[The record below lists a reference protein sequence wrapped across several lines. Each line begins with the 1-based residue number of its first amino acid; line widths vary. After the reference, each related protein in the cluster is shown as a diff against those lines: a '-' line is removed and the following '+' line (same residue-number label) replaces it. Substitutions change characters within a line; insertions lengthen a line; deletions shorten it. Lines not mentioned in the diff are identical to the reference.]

1 MPNDLLVTTTDIL
14 GIEVAKDYSG
24 ASGIYVDNV
33 NNIISITGD
42 VGKEYSGVNPIV
54 VNNDENLIS
63 ANSAPIGVQEP
74 LYFVQDD
81 DEAVIIG
88 LSGEY
93 VTPSDIAGKLDTS
106 SFESWQQGQYT
117 NDLTA
122 INQKINEV
130 SSNIPSLEGY
140 ATEQLVEETSA
151 NIVSQIPSTAGLA
164 SETYVQEQTSAKAS
178 KSDLE
183 TVSGNI
189 VNLIPDVSNYYT
201 KDETSGA
208 AQLAE
213 AFSQIGPGGDE
224 EVNELV
230 HSNSASWNEVS
241 SKLDESTFQE
251 ASGLF
256 LTAIPQEYITESEL
270 PNLISAKL
278 DTTSFA
284 DVSGSF
290 LTAHQSLEGY
300 ATEQFVEDTSASI
313 TALIPTDYYP
323 NSNPS
328 GFITGVD
335 LSQYYQKNETS
346 SKEEISAAIAAIPL
360 GDEEVNQAV
369 HTNSAT
375 WNSVTDKLDTTAQ
388 VVTSY
393 STAFID
399 GTSLVVSLNDKP
411 LQAYRAVSAQDA
423 GVADKARYDYD
434 GNNLADDHNSLTSL
448 KDFVQ
453 SNSAKIDDTVSSY
466 QTNSGTFLTAV
477 DLTPYQTVA
486 GMTAYQPV
494 GDYATTS
501 QLNTTSSFLSGA
513 IDYVSANS
521 ISGSKYGTVF
531 IKNRNIEGTNSALN
545 IEENQD
551 VTTVYNSQSAYL
563 SDLGNEPYTSVKI
576 SSEQGT
582 GSVYGL
588 YHRAFSFLDY
598 SVNIIFNGSVTDVP
612 IAWGSDSLVGVYSQY
627 SKPISISAYYTTS
640 AIKELAWKSD
650 IPSTAGLAT
659 ESYVQTNSAVLTGMI
674 DGKQDT
680 LTFGYDEQDR
690 ISAINSSALAGGGDV
705 PEDVMVET
713 NLEYNAVNEISG
725 YNGSA
730 IAQYGAEKQWLV
742 HDGTLCHLNNSAQY
756 ALGVNL
762 SAVAQLLGVD
772 ETVLWSGDSQISR
785 GSYIELNETPFNF
798 DRVRIEYAHQPG
810 WGGKHSETIPEF
822 GKSASGKFVLGE
834 NWFRAATG
842 YNNMWHDLSYETFD
856 SATNRIYHNSGFQGV
871 VTNTAWNSNG
881 DLPITYYKVIGIGRK
896 N

>member
-42 VGKEYSGVNPIV
+42 VGKEYNGIEPIV
-54 VNNDENLIS
+54 VNNEENLIS

-88 LSGEY
+88 FSGEY

-122 INQKINEV
+122 INQKITEV

-140 ATEQLVEETSA
+140 ATEQFVEETSA
-151 NIVSQIPSTAGLA
+151 AIVSQIPSTAGLA

-183 TVSGNI
+183 TVSGDI
-189 VNLIPDVSNYYT
+189 VNLIPDVSNFYT

-208 AQLAE
+208 EQLAE
-213 AFSQIGPGGDE
+213 AFANIPGGEGDA
-224 EVNELV
+224 EVNALV
-230 HSNSASWNEVS
+230 HSNSATWNEVS

-256 LTAIPQEYITESEL
+256 LTAIPQEYITETDI
-270 PNLISAKL
+270 PNFISAKL
-278 DTTSFA
+278 DTSSFA
-284 DVSGSF
+284 NVSGSF

-328 GFITGVD
+328 GFISGVD
-335 LSQYYQKNETS
+335 LSNYYQKNETS

-375 WNSVTDKLDTTAQ
+375 WNTVTDKLDTT
-388 VVTSY
+388 SF
-393 STAFID
+393 SD
-399 GTSLVVSLNDKP
+399 
-411 LQAYRAVSAQDA
+411 
-423 GVADKARYDYD
+423 
-434 GNNLADDHNSLTSL
+434 
-448 KDFVQ
+448 
-453 SNSAKIDDTVSSY
+453 VSS
-466 QTNSGTFLTAV
+466 TFLTAV
-477 DLTPYQTVA
+477 DLSPYQTTA

-494 GDYATTS
+494 GDYATTA
-501 QLNTTSSFLSGA
+501 QLADKIDNSAITLKSIPGFGNIVSG
-513 IDYVSANS
+513 
-521 ISGSKYGTVF
+521 ISGYKLYSYTA
-531 IKNRNIEGTNSALN
+531 E
-545 IEENQD
+545 
-551 VTTVYNSQSAYL
+551 NSQWANVAGKAYKDNNGNDITATYL
-563 SDLGNEPYTSVKI
+563 TTAATANFATTGDLA
-576 SSEQGT
+576 
-582 GSVYGL
+582 L
-588 YHRAFSFLDY
+588 
-598 SVNIIFNGSVTDVP
+598 
-612 IAWGSDSLVGVYSQY
+612 
-627 SKPISISAYYTTS
+627 
-640 AIKELAWKSD
+640 
-650 IPSTAGLAT
+650 
-659 ESYVQTNSAVLTGMI
+659 
-674 DGKQDT
+674 KQDT

-690 ISAINSSALAGGGDV
+690 INSINNSALAGGGDV

-713 NLEYNAVNEISG
+713 NLEFNAVNEISG

-742 HDGTLCHLNNSAQY
+742 HDDTIVSISNSAQY
-756 ALGVNL
+756 ALGVNI
-762 SAVAQLLGVD
+762 SALQRLMGID
-772 ETVLWSGDSQISR
+772 ETLLFSGDLTTN
-785 GSYIELNETPFNF
+785 IELSSPISSFNKL
-798 DRVRIEYAHQPG
+798 RIMYSCNSLTQSAWNNVPQYIDLDSNNINNILNLSVIS
-810 WGGKHSETIPEF
+810 KN
-822 GKSASGKFVLGE
+822 GKSTTNSMLIIETEFSA
-834 NWFRAATG
+834 NA
-842 YNNMWHDLSYETFD
+842 DLTKLVKVNSYQV
-856 SATNRIYHNSGFQGV
+856 H
-871 VTNTAWNSNG
+871 NSNG
-881 DLPITYYKVIGIGRK
+881 TWSTGNNNSIHIYKVYGIGRK
-896 N
+896 S